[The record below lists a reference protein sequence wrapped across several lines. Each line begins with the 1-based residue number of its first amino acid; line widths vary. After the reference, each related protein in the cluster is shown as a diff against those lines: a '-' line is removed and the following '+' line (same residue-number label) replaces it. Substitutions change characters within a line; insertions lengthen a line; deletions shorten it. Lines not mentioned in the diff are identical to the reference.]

1 MRKEAHIQF
10 CGKCGKEMPYHLRN
24 AEIAKAVGGKEYLFE
39 IASAF
44 CDGCGEPV
52 SPPGLFDRNA
62 EGIDRQYREKERI
75 ASVETI
81 RKLMA
86 RYRMGKESLSLA
98 FGLHAEAAG
107 RYLAGQIPASEVSD
121 MFRKALASPAY
132 MMAALQKNREKMDKA
147 AYRDAM
153 RAGEELE
160 CFFALSGKLRAA
172 IIYLLQKGK
181 SITPLSLQKMLY
193 YAQGICL
200 ALSGR
205 ELFREDC
212 QAWAHGPVY
221 KNVYEAFRSFGRE
234 PIDGTRFYIG
244 REDCPGPGELS
255 GREEDCSGP
264 GELSGKEKDCPGPG
278 ELSEREKK
286 VLDLVAESLGSYSGK
301 TLEKVTHEETPWR
314 EARKGCKPSQRS
326 SAVIT
331 KASVRTYFAATA
343 SRYHFTSAA
352 GIRAYIE
359 DKSGIYRR

>member
-255 GREEDCSGP
+255 
-264 GELSGKEKDCPGPG
+264 
-278 ELSEREKK
+278 EREKK